1 MKRIHG
7 LIIAAAA
14 VMSLAA
20 CGNTSAVNSI
30 IEEKEASAAAAAV
43 TAAVQESSS
52 APAGSKAPAETEASG
67 KEVDIDLTKL
77 DANMLYAQIS
87 DMVNNSGSYEG
98 KMVRVGGQ
106 FAYYQDDIGREY
118 FAALVSDATACCSQ
132 GIEFVLDGEHKYPD
146 DYPQVGDNIIVT
158 GEFGSYEED
167 GYTYCQLKH
176 ADVKVDHTL
185 SW

>member
-132 GIEFVLDGEHKYPD
+132 GIEFVLGGNYSYPD
-146 DYPQVGDNIIVT
+146 DYPAIDTEITVVGKFN
-158 GEFGSYEED
+158 Y
-167 GYTYCQLKH
+167 YTEGF
-176 ADVKVDHTL
+176 ATP
-185 SW
+185 